1 MAMFVLEPNFEA
13 SPASP
18 LGFAGLQ
25 DSGHPC
31 RATLACAET
40 RVTRLCWLRF
50 SGGYGL
56 CHFGDFPLGFSGL
69 RLTAQSFAMY
79 LGMTMRPLW
88 RGERV
93 RK

>member
-56 CHFGDFPLGFSGL
+56 CHFGDFPLGFSADGSIL
-69 RLTAQSFAMY
+69 RYVSGNDHEATLARRES
-79 LGMTMRPLW
+79 
-88 RGERV
+88 
-93 RK
+93 